1 MSTIYEINMSNA
13 QADVNT
19 GRVKQNSK
27 IVEVF
32 SALSAGKRPEVDD
45 KTLDKSVAT
54 IKELSSKAIDGD
66 NAARSEINSII
77 RFSIESKLLEVVRL
91 FDFMGTYRRIGYNE
105 APMMKTYG
113 YESIDSRFQASS
125 SDVPFA
131 AVNWRE
137 YPIGTQ
143 TISAGFAVD
152 YRELQNGNFDGN
164 IREGMNQVQIDM
176 QNKMT
181 YYVMTVLYNALK
193 NAKGVK
199 HFAEDNGITKTAVDN
214 MLKSMRRY
222 KDKKLFSQYSLGMK
236 QRLAIALAVMH
247 DPELLILDEP
257 INGLDPIG
265 IAEVRSFIRELCD
278 ARGKTILIS
287 SHILS
292 EISLLADDIGIIDHG
307 ALLEEESLAELEQKS
322 SKHIRFTLSDTAQAA
337 RILER
342 NFHENHFSIQ
352 DDHNLRLHNLDLPV
366 GKIVTAFVENGL
378 EVSEAHTCE
387 ESLEDYFKR
396 VTGGEG
402 IA

>member
-77 RFSIESKLLEVVRL
+77 RFSIEPKLLEVVRL

-137 YPIGTQ
+137 YPIGAQ

-193 NAKGVK
+193 NAKDVK

-222 KDKKLFSQYSLGMK
+222 GKVNIAGDYSVVSQFNDFAGFKQFSADEIRYANNIVAEEIRQTGLVSMYNGAFVTELPNAINWTQLNKDGTDYDLYMPQGLLFFLPRGSVSPLQVFLRGGLTTMTGDDIVTRQHLTRFDMEFGAGVAEGMED
-236 QRLAIALAVMH
+236 Q
-247 DPELLILDEP
+247 
-257 INGLDPIG
+257 IG
-265 IAEVRSFIRELCD
+265 
-278 ARGKTILIS
+278 LIS
-287 SHILS
+287 
-292 EISLLADDIGIIDHG
+292 
-307 ALLEEESLAELEQKS
+307 
-322 SKHIRFTLSDTAQAA
+322 DT
-337 RILER
+337 
-342 NFHENHFSIQ
+342 NFDAPTF
-352 DDHNLRLHNLDLPV
+352 
-366 GKIVTAFVENGL
+366 
-378 EVSEAHTCE
+378 
-387 ESLEDYFKR
+387 
-396 VTGGEG
+396 
-402 IA
+402 

>member
-32 SALSAGKRPEVDD
+32 SALSAGKRPEADD

-77 RFSIESKLLEVVRL
+77 RFSIEPKLLEVVRL

-193 NAKGVK
+193 NAKGVN

-222 KDKKLFSQYSLGMK
+222 GKVNIAGDYSVVSQFNDFAGFKQFSADEIRYANNIVAEEIRQTGLVSMYNGAFVTELPNAINWTQLNKDGTDYDLYMPQGLLFFLPRGSVSPLQVFLRGGLTTMTGDDIVTRQHLTRFDMEFGAGVAEGMED
-236 QRLAIALAVMH
+236 Q
-247 DPELLILDEP
+247 
-257 INGLDPIG
+257 IG
-265 IAEVRSFIRELCD
+265 
-278 ARGKTILIS
+278 LIS
-287 SHILS
+287 
-292 EISLLADDIGIIDHG
+292 
-307 ALLEEESLAELEQKS
+307 
-322 SKHIRFTLSDTAQAA
+322 DT
-337 RILER
+337 
-342 NFHENHFSIQ
+342 NFDAPTF
-352 DDHNLRLHNLDLPV
+352 
-366 GKIVTAFVENGL
+366 
-378 EVSEAHTCE
+378 
-387 ESLEDYFKR
+387 
-396 VTGGEG
+396 
-402 IA
+402 

>member
-77 RFSIESKLLEVVRL
+77 RFSIEPKLVEVVRL

-193 NAKGVK
+193 NAKGVN

-222 KDKKLFSQYSLGMK
+222 GKVNIAGDYSVVSQFNDFAGFKQFSADEIRYANNIVAEEIRQTGLVSMYNGAFVTELPNAINWTQLNKDGTDYDLYMPQGLLFFLPRGSVSPLQVFLRGGLTTMTGDDIVTRQHLTRFDMEFGAGVAEGMED
-236 QRLAIALAVMH
+236 Q
-247 DPELLILDEP
+247 
-257 INGLDPIG
+257 IG
-265 IAEVRSFIRELCD
+265 
-278 ARGKTILIS
+278 LIS
-287 SHILS
+287 
-292 EISLLADDIGIIDHG
+292 
-307 ALLEEESLAELEQKS
+307 
-322 SKHIRFTLSDTAQAA
+322 DT
-337 RILER
+337 
-342 NFHENHFSIQ
+342 NFDAPTF
-352 DDHNLRLHNLDLPV
+352 
-366 GKIVTAFVENGL
+366 
-378 EVSEAHTCE
+378 
-387 ESLEDYFKR
+387 
-396 VTGGEG
+396 
-402 IA
+402 

>member
-77 RFSIESKLLEVVRL
+77 RFSIEPKLLEVVRL

-199 HFAEDNGITKTAVDN
+199 HFAEDNGITKTADEIRYANNIVAEEIRQTG
-214 MLKSMRRY
+214 LVSMY
-222 KDKKLFSQYSLGMK
+222 NGAFVTELPNAINWTQLNKDGTDYDLYMPQGLLFFLPRGSVSPLQVFLRGGLTTMTGDDIVTRQHLTRFDMEFGAGVAEGMED
-236 QRLAIALAVMH
+236 Q
-247 DPELLILDEP
+247 
-257 INGLDPIG
+257 IG
-265 IAEVRSFIRELCD
+265 
-278 ARGKTILIS
+278 LIS
-287 SHILS
+287 
-292 EISLLADDIGIIDHG
+292 
-307 ALLEEESLAELEQKS
+307 
-322 SKHIRFTLSDTAQAA
+322 DT
-337 RILER
+337 
-342 NFHENHFSIQ
+342 NFDAPTF
-352 DDHNLRLHNLDLPV
+352 
-366 GKIVTAFVENGL
+366 
-378 EVSEAHTCE
+378 
-387 ESLEDYFKR
+387 
-396 VTGGEG
+396 
-402 IA
+402 

>member
-77 RFSIESKLLEVVRL
+77 RFSIEPRLLEVVRL

-193 NAKGVK
+193 NAKSVK

-222 KDKKLFSQYSLGMK
+222 GKVNIAGDYSVVSQFNDFAGFKQFSADEIRYANNIVAEEIRQTGLVSMYNGAFVTELPNAINWTQLNKDGTDYALYMPQGLLFFLPRGSVSPLQVFLRGGLTTMTGDDIVTRQHLTRFDMEFGAGVAEGMED
-236 QRLAIALAVMH
+236 Q
-247 DPELLILDEP
+247 
-257 INGLDPIG
+257 IG
-265 IAEVRSFIRELCD
+265 
-278 ARGKTILIS
+278 LIS
-287 SHILS
+287 
-292 EISLLADDIGIIDHG
+292 
-307 ALLEEESLAELEQKS
+307 
-322 SKHIRFTLSDTAQAA
+322 DT
-337 RILER
+337 
-342 NFHENHFSIQ
+342 NFDAPTF
-352 DDHNLRLHNLDLPV
+352 
-366 GKIVTAFVENGL
+366 
-378 EVSEAHTCE
+378 
-387 ESLEDYFKR
+387 
-396 VTGGEG
+396 
-402 IA
+402 

>member
-77 RFSIESKLLEVVRL
+77 RFSIEPKLLEVVRL

-193 NAKGVK
+193 NAKGAK

-222 KDKKLFSQYSLGMK
+222 GKVNIAGDYSVVSQFNDFAGFKQFSADEIRYANNIVAEEIRQTGLVSMYNGAFVTELPNAINWTQLNKDGTDYDLYMPQGLLFFLPRGSVSPLQVFLRGGLTTMTGDDIVTRQHLTRFDMEFGAGVAEGMED
-236 QRLAIALAVMH
+236 Q
-247 DPELLILDEP
+247 
-257 INGLDPIG
+257 IG
-265 IAEVRSFIRELCD
+265 
-278 ARGKTILIS
+278 LIS
-287 SHILS
+287 
-292 EISLLADDIGIIDHG
+292 
-307 ALLEEESLAELEQKS
+307 
-322 SKHIRFTLSDTAQAA
+322 DT
-337 RILER
+337 
-342 NFHENHFSIQ
+342 NFDAPTF
-352 DDHNLRLHNLDLPV
+352 
-366 GKIVTAFVENGL
+366 
-378 EVSEAHTCE
+378 
-387 ESLEDYFKR
+387 
-396 VTGGEG
+396 
-402 IA
+402 

>member
-32 SALSAGKRPEVDD
+32 SALSAGKRPKVDD

-77 RFSIESKLLEVVRL
+77 RFSIEPKLLEVVRL

-193 NAKGVK
+193 NA
-199 HFAEDNGITKTAVDN
+199 
-214 MLKSMRRY
+214 
-222 KDKKLFSQYSLGMK
+222 
-236 QRLAIALAVMH
+236 
-247 DPELLILDEP
+247 
-257 INGLDPIG
+257 
-265 IAEVRSFIRELCD
+265 
-278 ARGKTILIS
+278 
-287 SHILS
+287 
-292 EISLLADDIGIIDHG
+292 
-307 ALLEEESLAELEQKS
+307 
-322 SKHIRFTLSDTAQAA
+322 
-337 RILER
+337 
-342 NFHENHFSIQ
+342 
-352 DDHNLRLHNLDLPV
+352 
-366 GKIVTAFVENGL
+366 
-378 EVSEAHTCE
+378 
-387 ESLEDYFKR
+387 R
-396 VTGGEG
+396 V
-402 IA
+402 

>member
-77 RFSIESKLLEVVRL
+77 RFSIEPKLLEVVRL

-181 YYVMTVLYNALK
+181 ST
-193 NAKGVK
+193 
-199 HFAEDNGITKTAVDN
+199 
-214 MLKSMRRY
+214 S
-222 KDKKLFSQYSLGMK
+222 
-236 QRLAIALAVMH
+236 
-247 DPELLILDEP
+247 
-257 INGLDPIG
+257 
-265 IAEVRSFIRELCD
+265 
-278 ARGKTILIS
+278 
-287 SHILS
+287 
-292 EISLLADDIGIIDHG
+292 
-307 ALLEEESLAELEQKS
+307 
-322 SKHIRFTLSDTAQAA
+322 
-337 RILER
+337 
-342 NFHENHFSIQ
+342 
-352 DDHNLRLHNLDLPV
+352 
-366 GKIVTAFVENGL
+366 
-378 EVSEAHTCE
+378 
-387 ESLEDYFKR
+387 
-396 VTGGEG
+396 
-402 IA
+402 

>member
-66 NAARSEINSII
+66 NAARREINYII
-77 RFSIESKLLEVVRL
+77 RFSIEPKLLEVVRL

-113 YESIDSRFQASS
+113 YESI
-125 SDVPFA
+125 
-131 AVNWRE
+131 
-137 YPIGTQ
+137 
-143 TISAGFAVD
+143 
-152 YRELQNGNFDGN
+152 DGN

-222 KDKKLFSQYSLGMK
+222 GKVNIAGDYSVVSQFNDFAGFKQFSADEIRYANNIVAEEIRQTGLVSMYNGAFVTELPNAINWTQLNKDGTDYDLYMPQGLLFFLPRGSVSPLQVFLRGGLTTMTGDDIVTRQHLTRFDMEFGAGVAEGMED
-236 QRLAIALAVMH
+236 Q
-247 DPELLILDEP
+247 
-257 INGLDPIG
+257 IG
-265 IAEVRSFIRELCD
+265 
-278 ARGKTILIS
+278 LIS
-287 SHILS
+287 
-292 EISLLADDIGIIDHG
+292 
-307 ALLEEESLAELEQKS
+307 
-322 SKHIRFTLSDTAQAA
+322 DT
-337 RILER
+337 
-342 NFHENHFSIQ
+342 NFDAPTF
-352 DDHNLRLHNLDLPV
+352 
-366 GKIVTAFVENGL
+366 
-378 EVSEAHTCE
+378 
-387 ESLEDYFKR
+387 
-396 VTGGEG
+396 
-402 IA
+402 

>member
-77 RFSIESKLLEVVRL
+77 RFSIEPKLLEVVRL

-193 NAKGVK
+193 NAKSVK

-222 KDKKLFSQYSLGMK
+222 GKVNIAGDYSVVSQFNDFAGFKQFSADEIRYANNIVAEEIRQTGLVSMYNGAFVTELPNAINWTQLNKDGTDYDLYMPQGLLFFLPRGSVSPLQVFLRGGLTTMTGDDIVTRQHLTRFDMEFGAGVAEGMED
-236 QRLAIALAVMH
+236 Q
-247 DPELLILDEP
+247 
-257 INGLDPIG
+257 IG
-265 IAEVRSFIRELCD
+265 
-278 ARGKTILIS
+278 LIS
-287 SHILS
+287 
-292 EISLLADDIGIIDHG
+292 
-307 ALLEEESLAELEQKS
+307 
-322 SKHIRFTLSDTAQAA
+322 DT
-337 RILER
+337 
-342 NFHENHFSIQ
+342 NFDAPTF
-352 DDHNLRLHNLDLPV
+352 
-366 GKIVTAFVENGL
+366 
-378 EVSEAHTCE
+378 
-387 ESLEDYFKR
+387 
-396 VTGGEG
+396 
-402 IA
+402 

>member
-13 QADVNT
+13 QADMNT

-45 KTLDKSVAT
+45 KTLDKNVAT

-66 NAARSEINSII
+66 NAACSEINSII
-77 RFSIESKLLEVVRL
+77 RFSIEPKLLEVVRL

-152 YRELQNGNFDGN
+152 YRELQSGNFDGN

-199 HFAEDNGITKTAVDN
+199 HFAEANGITKTAVDN

-222 KDKKLFSQYSLGMK
+222 GKVNIAGDYSVVSQFNDFAGFKQFSADEIRYANSIVAEEIRQTGLVSMYNGAFVTELPNAINWTQLNKDGTDYDLYMPQGLLFFLPRGSVSPLQVFLRGGLTTMTGDDIVTR
-236 QRLAIALAVMH
+236 QRLTRFDMEFGAGVAEGME
-247 DPELLILDEP
+247 DQ
-257 INGLDPIG
+257 IG
-265 IAEVRSFIRELCD
+265 
-278 ARGKTILIS
+278 LIS
-287 SHILS
+287 
-292 EISLLADDIGIIDHG
+292 
-307 ALLEEESLAELEQKS
+307 
-322 SKHIRFTLSDTAQAA
+322 DT
-337 RILER
+337 
-342 NFHENHFSIQ
+342 NFDAPTF
-352 DDHNLRLHNLDLPV
+352 
-366 GKIVTAFVENGL
+366 
-378 EVSEAHTCE
+378 
-387 ESLEDYFKR
+387 
-396 VTGGEG
+396 
-402 IA
+402 

>member
-77 RFSIESKLLEVVRL
+77 RFSIEPKLLEVVRL

-193 NAKGVK
+193 NAKSVK

-222 KDKKLFSQYSLGMK
+222 GKVNIAGDYSVVSQFNDFAGFKQFSADEIRYANNIVAEEIRQTGLVSMYNGAFVTELPNAINWTQLNKDGTDYDLYMPQGLLFFLPRGSVSPLQVFLRG
-236 QRLAIALAVMH
+236 
-247 DPELLILDEP
+247 
-257 INGLDPIG
+257 GLTTMTGDDIVTRQHLTRFDMEFGAG
-265 IAEVRSFIRELCD
+265 IAEGMEDQI
-278 ARGKTILIS
+278 GLIS
-287 SHILS
+287 
-292 EISLLADDIGIIDHG
+292 
-307 ALLEEESLAELEQKS
+307 
-322 SKHIRFTLSDTAQAA
+322 DT
-337 RILER
+337 
-342 NFHENHFSIQ
+342 NFDAPTF
-352 DDHNLRLHNLDLPV
+352 
-366 GKIVTAFVENGL
+366 
-378 EVSEAHTCE
+378 
-387 ESLEDYFKR
+387 
-396 VTGGEG
+396 
-402 IA
+402 

>member
-66 NAARSEINSII
+66 NAARSEINSIV
-77 RFSIESKLLEVVRL
+77 RFSIEPKLLEVVRL

-181 YYVMTVLYNALK
+181 YYVMTVLYSALK

-222 KDKKLFSQYSLGMK
+222 GKVNIAGDYSVVSQFNDFAGFKRFSADEIRYANNIVAEEIRQTGLVSMYNGAFVTELPNAINWTQLNKDGTDYDLYMPQGLLFFLPRGSVSPLQVFLRGGLTTMTGDDIVTRQHLTRFDMEFGAGVAEGMED
-236 QRLAIALAVMH
+236 Q
-247 DPELLILDEP
+247 
-257 INGLDPIG
+257 IG
-265 IAEVRSFIRELCD
+265 
-278 ARGKTILIS
+278 LIS
-287 SHILS
+287 
-292 EISLLADDIGIIDHG
+292 
-307 ALLEEESLAELEQKS
+307 
-322 SKHIRFTLSDTAQAA
+322 DT
-337 RILER
+337 
-342 NFHENHFSIQ
+342 NFDAPTF
-352 DDHNLRLHNLDLPV
+352 
-366 GKIVTAFVENGL
+366 
-378 EVSEAHTCE
+378 
-387 ESLEDYFKR
+387 
-396 VTGGEG
+396 
-402 IA
+402 

>member
-77 RFSIESKLLEVVRL
+77 RFSIEPKLLEVVRL

-193 NAKGVK
+193 NAKGVN

-222 KDKKLFSQYSLGMK
+222 GKVNIADDYSVVSQFNDFAGFKQFSADEIRYANNIVAEEIRQTGLVSMYNGAFVTELPNAINWTQLNKDGTDYDLYMPQGLLFFLPRGSVSPLQVFLRGGLTTMTGDDIVTRQHLTRFDMEFGAGVAEGMED
-236 QRLAIALAVMH
+236 Q
-247 DPELLILDEP
+247 
-257 INGLDPIG
+257 IG
-265 IAEVRSFIRELCD
+265 
-278 ARGKTILIS
+278 LIS
-287 SHILS
+287 
-292 EISLLADDIGIIDHG
+292 
-307 ALLEEESLAELEQKS
+307 
-322 SKHIRFTLSDTAQAA
+322 DT
-337 RILER
+337 
-342 NFHENHFSIQ
+342 NFDAPTF
-352 DDHNLRLHNLDLPV
+352 
-366 GKIVTAFVENGL
+366 
-378 EVSEAHTCE
+378 
-387 ESLEDYFKR
+387 
-396 VTGGEG
+396 
-402 IA
+402 

>member
-77 RFSIESKLLEVVRL
+77 RFSIEPKLLEVVRL

-193 NAKGVK
+193 NAKGVN

-222 KDKKLFSQYSLGMK
+222 GKVNIAGDYSVVSQFNDFAGFKQFSADEIRYANNIVAEEIRQTGLVSMYNGAFVTELPNAINWTQLNKDGTDYDLYMPQGLLFFLPRGSVSPLQVFLRGGLTTMTGDDIVTRQHLTRFDMEFGAGVAEGMED
-236 QRLAIALAVMH
+236 Q
-247 DPELLILDEP
+247 
-257 INGLDPIG
+257 IG
-265 IAEVRSFIRELCD
+265 
-278 ARGKTILIS
+278 LIS
-287 SHILS
+287 
-292 EISLLADDIGIIDHG
+292 
-307 ALLEEESLAELEQKS
+307 
-322 SKHIRFTLSDTAQAA
+322 DT
-337 RILER
+337 
-342 NFHENHFSIQ
+342 NFDAPTF
-352 DDHNLRLHNLDLPV
+352 
-366 GKIVTAFVENGL
+366 
-378 EVSEAHTCE
+378 
-387 ESLEDYFKR
+387 
-396 VTGGEG
+396 
-402 IA
+402 